1 MPKLNTTLE
10 TMKIGAKIIVG
21 KKKKDTGSKSI
32 EDPNVDTG
40 QFEDITDEEVIRNI
54 PD

>member
-1 MPKLNTTLE
+1 
-10 TMKIGAKIIVG
+10 MKIGAKIVVSQKKV
-21 KKKKDTGSKSI
+21 KKKSSKNI

-40 QFEDITDEEVIRNI
+40 QFEDVTDEEVLRNI